1 MKENY
6 PFIKLV
12 FVPGGCTGNF
22 QPADVVLQ
30 RPLKLVLCKRPL
42 KQVLCK
48 RPLKQVL
55 CKKFHG
61 WLTNQMIQK
70 HYTNQPVNFK
80 ELMNLRSG
88 LRSETF
94 LAAVVGGGM
103 DGDITAER
111 ND

>member
-30 RPLKLVLCKRPL
+30 RPLKL
-42 KQVLCK
+42 VLCK